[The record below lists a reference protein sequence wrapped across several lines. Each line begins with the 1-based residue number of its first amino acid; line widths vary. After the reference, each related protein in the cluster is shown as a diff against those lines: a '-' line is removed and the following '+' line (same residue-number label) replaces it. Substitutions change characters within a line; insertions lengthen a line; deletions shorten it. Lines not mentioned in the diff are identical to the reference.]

1 MNVCKVA
8 SRIRLPSGDDRY
20 TPCITMLRQ
29 RSCPATAMQLSRYGN
44 VVVLLRQYGFC
55 WTAIKKNS
63 INAQALMLFF
73 YY

>member
-8 SRIRLPSGDDRY
+8 SRIRLPVYLPAERY

-29 RSCPATAMQLSRYGN
+29 RSCPATAMQLSCYGN

-55 WTAIKKNS
+55 
-63 INAQALMLFF
+63 
-73 YY
+73 